1 MTESLIPEPQPAA
14 GDPQTPGAPA
24 PSATDAVPP
33 KCATRTRLYRGGQ
46 LVDEGFPADQ
56 LSEQLDAHPD
66 AVAWLDLLDPDEQD
80 LAIVTHEFGLHPLAV
95 EDAVHDH
102 QRPKLDRYA
111 THLFGNMY
119 AVRFEAST
127 GELTTG
133 EISYFITP
141 RALVTVRKS
150 DFDVDA
156 LLERWDTAVPGVP
169 TASVSFLV
177 YGLLDAVVDGH
188 YLAVG
193 ELDDAIDELEE
204 ALFDERRTIDI
215 RRRGFELRKS
225 LVTLRRVVGPMRE
238 VLGRITRNDWETS
251 LVEHGLEPYFQDVS
265 DHVQRAAEGVEN
277 ARDLLNSIMETNL
290 NEQGNELNEITR
302 KLAAWAAIIAVPT
315 AVTGY
320 YGQNVPYPGF
330 GQHSGFLSSTVVIL
344 VLAGGIWLML
354 RRRGWL

>member
-1 MTESLIPEPQPAA
+1 M
-14 GDPQTPGAPA
+14 
-24 PSATDAVPP
+24 
-33 KCATRTRLYRGGQ
+33 YRNGK
-46 LVDEGFPADQ
+46 LAEEGFPPDQ

-66 AVAWLDLLDPDEQD
+66 AVVWLDLLDPDEQD

-111 THLFGNMY
+111 THLFGNVY
-119 AVRFEAST
+119 AVRFEEET
-127 GELTTG
+127 GELVTG

-150 DFDVDA
+150 DFDIDA
-156 LLERWDTAVPGVP
+156 LLQRWDVAVPGVP
-169 TASVSFLV
+169 VASVSFLV

-188 YLAVG
+188 YLVVG
-193 ELDDAIDELEE
+193 RVDDEIDALEE
-204 ALFDERRTIDI
+204 ALFDDRRTVDI
-215 RRRGFELRKS
+215 RRRGFELRKT

-238 VLGRITRNDWETS
+238 VLGRIVRNDWETS
-251 LVEHGLEPYFQDVS
+251 LVAHGLEPYYQDVY
-265 DHVQRAAEGVEN
+265 DHVVRAAEAVET
-277 ARDLLNSIMETNL
+277 ARDLLNSILETNL
-290 NEQGNELNEITR
+290 NEQGNELNVITR

-315 AVTGY
+315 AVTGF

-330 GQHSGFLSSTVVIL
+330 GHHSGFLASTAVII
-344 VLAGGIWLML
+344 VLAGGIWAML